1 MLFTQSIYTHA
12 FTSLGGSFAP
22 QIVGLIVLF
31 SQRGVGYTT
40 GIKCQNN
47 RQHDCEHPRKEEEEG
62 TQDPCVPGHLHT
74 KFHLNRSSGLRA
86 KSFIALTQTDRLI
99 NRQRETQ
106 TESVRQRVR
115 QRQTETLLYLLDMK
129 WRWLILFYVMI
140 AFADCPVR
148 QRDLP

>member
-1 MLFTQSIYTHA
+1 M
-12 FTSLGGSFAP
+12 
-22 QIVGLIVLF
+22 
-31 SQRGVGYTT
+31 
-40 GIKCQNN
+40 
-47 RQHDCEHPRKEEEEG
+47 
-62 TQDPCVPGHLHT
+62 
-74 KFHLNRSSGLRA
+74 RA

-99 NRQRETQ
+99 NRQRATQ